1 MKQKQQ
7 KLQAAN
13 QKKNLKLSRLCG
25 TLENFYME

>member
-7 KLQAAN
+7 KFQQLIK
-13 QKKNLKLSRLCG
+13 KKNLKLSRLCG